1 MYLDLVFLNFLHQG
15 WHRIN
20 YFACL
25 ELTRIKTRRVHCYL
39 SYELQMHQH
48 PHAQVPFRQINST
61 IVFWCSSA
69 CCALASFTLCAPQN
83 SRMPSLTGTRVRFA
97 TALWSWSSTKHQ
109 EWRKKRANLMQ
120 PVGSFAIVSM
130 CKYVLVHCNAFV
142 RPPYKSMVCA
152 HAQAPFISVI
162 SRCICWTSTKA

>member
-1 MYLDLVFLNFLHQG
+1 MYLDLVFFNFLHQG
-15 WHRIN
+15 CHKIN
-20 YFACL
+20 YQACL
-25 ELTRIKTRRVHCYL
+25 EPTLIKIRLVHCYL

-48 PHAQVPFRQINST
+48 PHAQVPFRQINTT

-69 CCALASFTLCAPQN
+69 CCALASFTLCAPRN
-83 SRMPSLTGTRVRFA
+83 SHMPSVTGTRARFA

-109 EWRKKRANLMQ
+109 ESRKKGGNLMQ
-120 PVGSFAIVSM
+120 PVGSFAIVSV

-142 RPPYKSMVCA
+142 RPPYKSTVCA

-162 SRCICWTSTKA
+162 SHCICWTSTKA